1 MIYWKTLV
9 QIPSKK
15 VLEDLAS
22 REGEPTPDSMCQ
34 LPGMLDT
41 VKKYANNEPLESV
54 YLKLIKLKD
63 IRTDSCSKEAIARFE
78 AINGRPMKTIYDIGE
93 TVIRD
98 YIGNLVYS
106 ATRYNSGS
114 TKEDRQNFQYGRFI
128 QDSEDDGHII
138 MESDLQVKKDGPS
151 AKDKIYWNKKL
162 PYILKKL
169 HQISKTIEISI
180 ISSLVCYYK
189 ARRDYNRNKKYSEA
203 VSVGKII
210 EKGVMKMGKDG
221 KIKRVD
227 PDDPNSSIIYEKDGK
242 GNFREYVYDH
252 LVGNTKDELYDL
264 IHELMFI
271 INELNIDFCNEKAER
286 YEEDFIND
294 LVTSYV
300 TSNRAYLNMK
310 CNPASLKAIRS
321 ISYDKQPVITER
333 KLSRKEMILKMI
345 NRQVSI
351 FDNAE
356 DKHLDEYR
364 DTSGELLTSFINK
377 MMCFEFDTYGRYL
390 DNIYFNNGFVCM
402 PDGNPVLFPSSFFR
416 KYNNDEAFM
425 LHREGFM
432 ILVSSLRDNL
442 NNTVLVWFPIRLAI
456 GWMAKIERACNM
468 KGIETMYLKD
478 NFNGVYKQISSE
490 HIAKKSFGTWFE
502 TSV

>member
-22 REGEPTPDSMCQ
+22 REGEPTQDSMCQ
-34 LPGMLDT
+34 LPGMMDIL
-41 VKKYANNEPLESV
+41 KKYANNEPLESV
-54 YLKLIKLKD
+54 YLRLIKLKD

-78 AINGRPMKTIYDIGE
+78 AINGKPMKTLYDIGE
-93 TVIRD
+93 TVIRE
-98 YIGNLVYS
+98 YIGNLVFS
-106 ATRYNSGS
+106 ATRHNSGS

-128 QDSEDDGHII
+128 QDSEDDGHLI
-138 MESDLQVKKDGPS
+138 MESDLQIKKDGPS
-151 AKDKIYWNKKL
+151 ARDKIYWNKKL

-189 ARRDYNRNKKYSEA
+189 ARREYNAKNKLSEA
-203 VSVGKII
+203 VPVGRII

-221 KIKRVD
+221 KIKRI
-227 PDDPNSSIIYEKDGK
+227 DPNDPESAIIYEKDGK

-264 IHELMFI
+264 IHELMYI
-271 INELNIDFCNEKAER
+271 INELNIDFCTEKAER

-321 ISYDKQPVITER
+321 ISYDRQTISPER
-333 KLSRKEMILKMI
+333 KLSRREMLLRMI

-356 DKHLDEYR
+356 DKHMDEFR
-364 DTSGELLTSFINK
+364 DVNGDLLTSFVHK
-377 MMCFEFDTYGRYL
+377 MMLFDFNTYGRYL
-390 DNIYFNNGFVCM
+390 DNMYFSNGFVCR
-402 PDGNPVLFPSSFFR
+402 PDGNPVLFPVSFFR
-416 KYNNDEAFM
+416 RYNNDEAFM

-442 NNTVLVWFPIRLAI
+442 SNTVLVWFPIRLAI
-456 GWMAKIERACNM
+456 GWLAKIERICDM
-468 KGIETMYLKD
+468 KGINPIYLKENYD
-478 NFNGVYKQISSE
+478 MVYKQISSE
-490 HIAKKSFGTWFE
+490 HIYKKSFGTWFE